1 MRIGKLENKR
11 YNISVTYE
19 ELNAIYHAV
28 GNYAELM
35 NTIMQQHIGIR
46 LTENEDK
53 LIKKAYEL
61 SEKMRIIVP
70 ELYYDLNFEN

>member
-1 MRIGKLENKR
+1 MRIGKLSNKQ
-11 YNISVTYE
+11 YNITVTYE
-19 ELNAIYHAV
+19 ELNAIYHAT

-35 NTIMQQHIGIR
+35 NSIMEQHIGIR

-53 LIKKAYEL
+53 LIRQANEITN
-61 SEKMRIIVP
+61 KMRTVVP